1 MHTTVIAACE
11 HVAVAHDDAPRPSME
26 LVVDGGPARIG
37 SFEEAAAAAG
47 LEAGGE

>member
-1 MHTTVIAACE
+1 ME
-11 HVAVAHDDAPRPSME
+11 E

-47 LEAGGE
+47 PDWRLEVSE